1 MPKIDI
7 PISALQVADEDGS
20 MIVPAVGDAVSFTV
34 EGAVE
39 SIGDEYAVVSMESVN
54 GDPAYAEEVV
64 DEQAAID
71 APSRDDLMAEMEAI
85 DAAGGL

>member
-1 MPKIDI
+1 MPKVDI

-39 SIGDEYAVVSMESVN
+39 SIGDEYAVVGMASVN
-54 GDPAYAEEVV
+54 GEPAYAEEVV
-64 DEQAAID
+64 EEEVAID
-71 APSRDDLMAEMEAI
+71 APSRDALMAEMEAI
-85 DAAGGL
+85 DEAGGL